1 MNENT
6 GMGVDAAPDHGLSEN
21 HEARQGLAD
30 VTESAH
36 TPMMQQRIPLLLL
49 TF

>member
-6 GMGVDAAPDHGLSEN
+6 GNGVDAAPDQGLSEN
-21 HEARQGLAD
+21 REARQVLAD
-30 VTESAH
+30 VTRGTH